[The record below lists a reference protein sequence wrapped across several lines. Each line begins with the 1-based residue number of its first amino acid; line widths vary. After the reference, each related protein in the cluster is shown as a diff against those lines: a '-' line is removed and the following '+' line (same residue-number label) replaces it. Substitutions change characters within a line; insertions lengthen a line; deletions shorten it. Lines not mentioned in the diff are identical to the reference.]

1 MNDVHATSG
10 HVDHGPHPRPPA
22 VGEHVDEIKWLPAY
36 ALTAR
41 ARPLQWTCRRCQPT
55 YYLHVGAGRM
65 QIERVTGRESVVTPP
80 MLYADG
86 RELWSLILRGEAR

>member
-1 MNDVHATSG
+1 
-10 HVDHGPHPRPPA
+10 
-22 VGEHVDEIKWLPAY
+22 
-36 ALTAR
+36 
-41 ARPLQWTCRRCQPT
+41 LQWTCRRCQPT